1 MIVLDSI
8 AQEMIRN
15 GKLQWDEYFI
25 DLEGNYYIT
34 RNKLKQM
41 YS

>member
-1 MIVLDSI
+1 MLLPTSI
-8 AQEMIRN
+8 AEQMIKAGTLLWN
-15 GKLQWDEYFI
+15 DYFI
-25 DLEGNYYIT
+25 DLDGGYYIT

>member
-1 MIVLDSI
+1 MNIPTTIAHQMIT
-8 AQEMIRN
+8 AGN
-15 GKLQWDEYFI
+15 LQWDEYFI